1 MVVGQGHGH
10 IGHRHLP
17 RADHLVAVRETAHSA
32 VANGDEESLGRHGG
46 VAQDVDHGLLQA
58 HARQVH
64 GRRLARHGAHIAVH
78 FRRFAQQ
85 HIHGHIHGRLMP
97 FVFQHQLA
105 LIGGHANDCKRAA
118 LAFAKGGELRQ
129 RLWRNRHHIAFLAF
143 VRPDFFGRQA
153 GFFEP
158 DGAKIKACAPAC
170 VVGQLGESVGQTARA
185 HIVDGEDRVV
195 GTLRPAMVDN
205 LLRPALDLGVAAL
218 HRVKVEVGGV
228 GARGH
233 GAGRAAAHADAHAGA
248 AQLNEQTAR
257 RKFNLLGLLGVDL
270 PQTARDHDGLVVTA
284 HHAVH
289 RQFVFAEIT
298 QQIGPAKLVVEG
310 RATQRALG
318 HDLQRAGDVLGFTA
332 RLVGH
337 AAPKLGH
344 GETR

>member
-1 MVVGQGHGH
+1 
-10 IGHRHLP
+10 
-17 RADHLVAVRETAHSA
+17 
-32 VANGDEESLGRHGG
+32 
-46 VAQDVDHGLLQA
+46 
-58 HARQVH
+58 
-64 GRRLARHGAHIAVH
+64 
-78 FRRFAQQ
+78 
-85 HIHGHIHGRLMP
+85 
-97 FVFQHQLA
+97 
-105 LIGGHANDCKRAA
+105 
-118 LAFAKGGELRQ
+118 
-129 RLWRNRHHIAFLAF
+129 
-143 VRPDFFGRQA
+143 
-153 GFFEP
+153 
-158 DGAKIKACAPAC
+158 
-170 VVGQLGESVGQTARA
+170 
-185 HIVDGEDRVV
+185 
-195 GTLRPAMVDN
+195 MVDN

-233 GAGRAAAHADAHAGA
+233 GAGRAAAHADAHAGT
-248 AQLNEQTAR
+248 AQLDQQTAR
-257 RKFNLLGLLGVDL
+257 RKFNFFRLLGVDL